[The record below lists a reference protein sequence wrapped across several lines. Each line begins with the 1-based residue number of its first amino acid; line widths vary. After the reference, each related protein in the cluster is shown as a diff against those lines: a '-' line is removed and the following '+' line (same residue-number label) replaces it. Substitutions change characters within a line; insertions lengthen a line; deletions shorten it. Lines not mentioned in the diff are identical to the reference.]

1 MRRSIHY
8 GEEKIAFTINFLPR
22 PQRRVTINVM
32 PDGDIRV
39 DAPEHVEPLEV
50 VSAVRKRARWIW
62 HQLHDQSERK
72 RHVLPREYVSG
83 ECHFYLGRRH
93 VLKVMVS
100 PDAEPGVKLLRG
112 KLVVTARNRGADH
125 VRELLEAWY
134 RERAGEVFARR
145 IAECIGRIHWIKTVP
160 SFRLLRMRTQWG
172 SCSPKGGLVLNPAL
186 VKAPRACVDY
196 VICHELCHLRE
207 HNHSVEYY
215 RLLSA
220 AMPDWQARKQELD
233 DIAEQVLNR

>member
-1 MRRSIHY
+1 MKRLIHY

-39 DAPEHVEPLEV
+39 DAPEDTEPLKV
-50 VSAVRKRARWIW
+50 VSAVHKRVRWIW
-62 HQLHDQSERK
+62 QQLHGQSERK

-83 ECHFYLGRRH
+83 ECHYYLGRRH
-93 VLKVMVS
+93 VLKVTIS
-100 PDAEPGVKLLRG
+100 STAEPGVKLLRG
-112 KLVVTARNRGADH
+112 KLVVTARKRDASQIRD
-125 VRELLEAWY
+125 LLEAWY
-134 RERAGEVFARR
+134 RERASEVFARR
-145 IAECIGRIHWIKTVP
+145 IADCISRIHWIKTEP

-172 SCSPKGGLVLNPAL
+172 SCSPQGELVLNPLL
-186 VKAPRACVDY
+186 VKAPRTCIDY
-196 VICHELCHLRE
+196 VIVHELCHLRE

-220 AMPDWQARKQELD
+220 AIPDWQARKQELD
-233 DIAEQVLNR
+233 DMAERMLNR